1 MCFYVFFCL
10 QLKRKKG
17 LTEIVK
23 PFLVY
28 VSNTFTNDL
37 SCLV

>member
-1 MCFYVFFCL
+1 MFFFMCFFCL

-23 PFLVY
+23 PFWVY
-28 VSNTFTNDL
+28 V
-37 SCLV
+37 